1 MPKPTRTL
9 PWLLRSLA
17 VPAVLFATLASA
29 QTSPAPARAL
39 APARPAAPV
48 QAAAAPV
55 SDRDFAVTQEQ
66 LLKLLRMSPTLTT
79 VVAHDP
85 SLLAD
90 QDYVSRNN
98 PQLAQFLA
106 AHPEVARNPDFYLFT
121 RVHHEDGSPNEELE
135 RAVWPELVQP
145 RDGSWSANDVIGPIA
160 AMLAFACF
168 LAALIWLSRQF
179 LENRR
184 WGRIFK
190 LQSEVHGRLIDK
202 FSSTQELAA
211 YMETEAGKRFLEA
224 APIPVG
230 FEPQQRVP
238 NAVARVLTPL
248 QIGIVFVLL
257 GVGFYFLRHTRPEM
271 NAPMLVLGTIALM
284 PGLGFIISAGITW
297 VLAGR
302 LGLIPENPQNRLAPP
317 FGSREQ
323 Q

>member
-1 MPKPTRTL
+1 
-9 PWLLRSLA
+9 
-17 VPAVLFATLASA
+17 
-29 QTSPAPARAL
+29 
-39 APARPAAPV
+39 
-48 QAAAAPV
+48 
-55 SDRDFAVTQEQ
+55 
-66 LLKLLRMSPTLTT
+66 
-79 VVAHDP
+79 
-85 SLLAD
+85 
-90 QDYVSRNN
+90 
-98 PQLAQFLA
+98 
-106 AHPEVARNPDFYLFT
+106 
-121 RVHHEDGSPNEELE
+121 VHHDDGSPNEELE

-145 RDGSWSANDVIGPIA
+145 RRDSWSADDVIGPIA

-248 QIGIVFVLL
+248 QIGIVLVLL